1 MATMKLVEKHD
12 FQKGSVEYK
21 ELDQLCFL
29 SKNLY
34 NAGLYTV
41 RQYFFAEKKFLGYNQ
56 LASQFAETNQRDF
69 RALPAKVAQHVLKL
83 VCQNF
88 KSFFALLSKKK
99 SGEYHSTIK
108 IPKYLPKITGRQV
121 LHYTAQGV
129 SSKKKIGY
137 VNLSQTNIFIKSAVE
152 NVQFIRV
159 VPRKHKITIEIG
171 YKKELPILKN
181 LSQPQKFSAIDIG
194 VDNLATVS
202 FSDSAPF
209 IVNGR
214 PLKSIN
220 QFFNKVNANLVSRQR
235 KINSNATIR
244 TAKMLALSRKRDNKI
259 SDYLHKA
266 SRYIVN
272 QLVSRN
278 VTDLIIGHNNNWKQ
292 GTKLGKKNNQNFVSI
307 PFNRFIEMLCYK
319 CALVGIAIHIIDES
333 YTSKASFLDRDF
345 IPTYKSVD
353 LVKHKFSGRRKCR
366 GLYKSKIFQQALNAD
381 LNGSLNIM
389 RKFFQSDLEIYPPV
403 FSRESH
409 FTPAIHTINVA

>member
-12 FQKGSVEYK
+12 FLKGYAEYK

-41 RQYFFAEKKFLGYNQ
+41 RQYFFTEKKFLGYNQ
-56 LASQFAETNQRDF
+56 LVNQFEETNQRDF

-99 SGEYHSTIK
+99 SGEYRSSIR
-108 IPKYLPKITGRQV
+108 IPKYLQKITGRQV
-121 LHYTAQGV
+121 LHYTNQAISV
-129 SSKKKIGY
+129 KAKIGY
-137 VNLSQTNIFIKSAVE
+137 IKLSMTNIFIKSKVDR
-152 NVQFIRV
+152 VQFVRV
-159 VPRKHKITIEIG
+159 VPKTHKITVEVG
-171 YKKELPILKN
+171 YKKELPDLKS
-181 LSQPQKFSAIDIG
+181 LSQSQKFSAIDIG

-220 QFFNKVNANLVSRQR
+220 QFFNKVNADLVSRQR
-235 KINSNATIR
+235 RINPNATIR
-244 TAKMLALSRKRDNKI
+244 TTKMLTLSRKRDNKI

-278 VTDLIIGHNNNWKQ
+278 VTDLIIGHNNEWKQ
-292 GTKLGKKNNQNFVSI
+292 GTNLGKKTNQNFVSI
-307 PFNRFIEMLCYK
+307 PFNRFIDMLCYK
-319 CALVGIAIHIIDES
+319 CALAGISVHIIDES

-345 IPTYKSVD
+345 IPTYKPAD
-353 LVKHKFSGRRKCR
+353 LVKHKFSGHRKHR
-366 GLYKSKIFQQALNAD
+366 GLYKSKIFQKVLNAD
-381 LNGSLNIM
+381 VNGSLNIM
-389 RKFFQSDLEIYPPV
+389 RKFFQSNSEICPPV
-403 FSRESH
+403 FNRESH
-409 FTPAIHTINVA
+409 FTPVIHTIKVA